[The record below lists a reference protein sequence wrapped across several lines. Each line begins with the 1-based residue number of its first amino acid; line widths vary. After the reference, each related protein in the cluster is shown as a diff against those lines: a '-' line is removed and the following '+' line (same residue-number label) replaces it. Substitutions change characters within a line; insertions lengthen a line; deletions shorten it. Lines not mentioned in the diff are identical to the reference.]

1 MEVLSAFQQLWNCS
15 GSPPD
20 ALHFIARHPQLKT
33 PEILEIL
40 LADQQ
45 LRTAARLPDRLQDYL
60 TAFPALA
67 TDPLALQLL
76 QRHGRQPDSDQT
88 IVGSPA
94 ATPSDPPVSIS
105 EATQVVQLSEHSPA
119 SETDSAAAATVCQ
132 TLPGPA
138 LEPVANPQ
146 AMTESPAD
154 ATQAVR
160 HSELPDADSQDAL
173 ATQLQQFRGET
184 PLEPPV
190 AEPQYLQNRYRL
202 DRLLGEGAFGRVFL
216 ARDVQLQRQVAVK
229 LPNRARFRSAAEV
242 DIYLTEARMAAA
254 LSHPGIVAVY
264 DVGTAPDGAI
274 YAVSQY
280 INGTTLEGLL
290 RGGRV
295 SEQEAARLLSKVA
308 RALHAAHQQQIVHRD
323 IKPANILI
331 DAGSGSPFVAD
342 FGLAIRSDQ
351 QLQKGT
357 VAGTP
362 AYMSPEQALG
372 EAHRLDG
379 RSDVFS
385 LGVIFYEMLTDTRP
399 FRGGSVRETLSQ
411 VISASPRPPR
421 DFSSRIPGELER
433 ICLKALARRTADRYQ
448 TAESFAADLE
458 DWLEESTRGRRPV
471 AGPADADGLPI
482 TPRGLRSFVEEDAA
496 FFLQLLPGPRT
507 RAGLPESIAFWKQ
520 KLEERDAQ
528 RTFSAGVL
536 YGPSGC
542 GKSSLVRAGLLP
554 SLAGGVQTIFL
565 EASAEDTEARLLIAL
580 RPLVSG
586 LAPDADAADACS
598 LIRQRGRG
606 KVVLVL
612 DQLEQWLSRNP
623 PAPESVLVRVL
634 RQCDGAHLQALLLV
648 RDDFSVAIARLM
660 NAIEVPMLEGVNTA
674 LVDLFDLEH
683 ARRVLA
689 RFGQA
694 WGRLPAV
701 ATEWNDAQQAFLH
714 QAVEGLAVDGRIIA
728 VRLTLFA
735 EMLRSRDW
743 TPQTLAEVGGLE
755 GLGVAFLEDA
765 FHSPQAS
772 PAHRLHAPAARE
784 ILKRLLPPPGLGI
797 KGRSRSREEL
807 LAAAGY
813 EQRPADF
820 QAVLRILDAELRL
833 ITPVESSSDA
843 ASTLP
848 AAAPQQA
855 WQLAHDYLV
864 DALREWLVRKQRETR
879 RGRAELLL
887 SDTAALWSHRCESRY
902 LPPLTDWIR
911 LLLLTRPGR
920 WSPVERRMLRAATR
934 RHLTRTGSGLALLLF
949 AAGWLQ
955 LARSRQLDLEM
966 NHQAAG
972 LADVRGTAIPLAV
985 DQLARRGYPPAV
997 MRQKLGLQFEQ
1008 ETNDER
1014 RLAVAAAL
1022 ARFGDVRTPWL
1033 VQQVENPVLPSSKE
1047 LAEVLAASRSEAVTA
1062 IEAELARCTEPE
1074 RLVRQCRL
1082 ALLALQLGNPQP
1094 ALQLAQTTAVTGIAG
1109 RAEFIEQATRWGGFR
1124 GEDAALVA
1132 TVGSPQ
1138 LASAVCLALGNTAAT
1153 QLPEA
1158 AVKTWLEHARE
1169 WFHQPDAT
1177 LHIAAERL
1185 LQRWE
1190 PGPRPAIEADDS
1202 HANWTITP
1210 SGHLLLMVPA
1220 GNFRRGIRDSD
1231 SGLGEDVVIRRPFRL
1246 ATSEVTLGQFLEFIL
1261 DPATPDDQKP
1271 AGWSR
1276 EDQLAPDETGN
1287 PVQKVSWND
1296 AVLYCNWLS
1305 RRAQLQPCYVT
1316 ADAISW
1322 KPDPTAS
1329 GYRLPEEAEWEWA
1342 VRCGQSS
1349 EEIPQLPLHLLDRY
1363 VRFSSTA
1370 LNPCGSL
1377 LPAPNGFHDLL
1388 GNIAE
1393 WCQDSNPADD
1403 TQRAIRGGSYLTGP
1417 GDLLTRDNRFVLADD
1432 RSDLYGFRIAQ
1443 SVPEDEHR

>member
-1 MEVLSAFQQLWNCS
+1 MEVLRAFQQLWNSS

-20 ALHFIARHPQLKT
+20 ALQFIARHPQLEP

-60 TAFPALA
+60 AAFPAFAARLSA
-67 TDPLALQLL
+67 RQQVRPRDP
-76 QRHGRQPDSDQT
+76 DVDQT
-88 IVGSPA
+88 VVGSLAEAPSGEA
-94 ATPSDPPVSIS
+94 ASVS
-105 EATQVVQLSEHSPA
+105 EATLIVQLSQQQV
-119 SETDSAAAATVCQ
+119 SETDSAAAATICQ

-138 LEPVANPQ
+138 SDAAADPRAI
-146 AMTESPAD
+146 TEAPAD
-154 ATQAVR
+154 ATQAVQ
-160 HSELPDADSQDAL
+160 HSEQPGGDSEDAL
-173 ATQLQQFRGET
+173 ATQLQQFRGEA
-184 PLEPPV
+184 PLDVLV
-190 AEPQYLQNRYRL
+190 AEPQYLRERYRL
-202 DRLLGEGAFGRVFL
+202 DRLLGEGAFGRVWL
-216 ARDVQLQRQVAVK
+216 AWDVQLQRQVAVK
-229 LPNRARFRSAAEV
+229 LPNRSRFRSAAEV
-242 DIYLTEARMAAA
+242 DIFLTEARMAAA

-264 DVGTAPDGAI
+264 DVGTAPDGAV
-274 YAVSQY
+274 YVVSQF
-280 INGTTLEGLL
+280 INGTTLEGLI
-290 RGGRV
+290 RAGRV
-295 SEQEAARLLSKVA
+295 SEQETAGLLSKVA
-308 RALHAAHQQQIVHRD
+308 RALHAAHQRQIVHRD

-331 DAGSGSPFVAD
+331 DAVSGAPYVAD
-342 FGLAIRSDQ
+342 FGLAIRADQ

-379 RSDVFS
+379 RSDIFS
-385 LGVIFYEMLTDTRP
+385 LGVILYEMLTDTRP

-448 TAESFAADLE
+448 TAELFAADLE
-458 DWLEESTRGRRPV
+458 DWLEESLRGRRPV
-471 AGPADADGLPI
+471 VGPADADGLPI

-507 RAGLPESIAFWKQ
+507 RTGLPESIAFWKQ
-520 KLEERDAQ
+520 KLEERDPQ

-554 SLAGGVQTIFL
+554 SLAGGVHTIFL
-565 EASAEDTEARLLIAL
+565 EASAEDTETRLLTAL

-586 LAPDADAADACS
+586 LAPDADAAEACS

-606 KVVLVL
+606 KVVLVF

-634 RQCDGAHLQALLLV
+634 RQCDGGHLQALLLV
-648 RDDFSVAIARLM
+648 RDDFSVATARLM

-674 LVDLFDLEH
+674 LVDLFDVDH

-694 WGRLPAV
+694 WGRLSA
-701 ATEWNDAQQAFLH
+701 AAAEWSDEQQAFLQ
-714 QAVEGLAVDGRIIA
+714 QAVAGLAVDGRIIA

-743 TPQTLAEVGGLE
+743 IPQTLAEVGGLE

-765 FHSPQAS
+765 FHSSQAS

-784 ILKRLLPPPGLGI
+784 ILKLLLPPPGLGI

-807 LAAAGY
+807 IAVAGY

-833 ITPVESSSDA
+833 ITPVESPGDA
-843 ASTLP
+843 ASAVP
-848 AAAPQQA
+848 APADTAPQQA

-864 DALREWLVRKQRETR
+864 DALREWLARKQRETR

-887 SDTAALWSHRCESRY
+887 SETATLWSHRCESRH

-911 LLLLTRPGR
+911 LLLFTRPRR
-920 WSPVERRMLRAATR
+920 WSPVERRLLRAASR
-934 RHLTRTGSGLALLLF
+934 RHLTRIGCVLALLLI

-955 LARSRQLDLEM
+955 FARSRQLDLEM
-966 NHQAAG
+966 NREAAG

-985 DQLARRGYPPAV
+985 DQLARRGYPAAV
-997 MRQKLGLQFEQ
+997 MQRKLGLQFER
-1008 ETNDER
+1008 ETSDER
-1014 RLAVAAAL
+1014 RLAIAAAL
-1022 ARFGDVRTPWL
+1022 ARFGDVRTTWL

-1047 LAEVLAASRSEAVTA
+1047 LAEVLATTSSGAVTA
-1062 IEAELARCTEPE
+1062 IQAELAHCTAPE
-1074 RLVRQCRL
+1074 LLVRRCRL
-1082 ALLALQLGNPQP
+1082 ALLALQLGFPEP
-1094 ALQLAQTTAVTGIAG
+1094 ATQLTQTTDVADIAS
-1109 RAEFIEQATRWGGFR
+1109 RAEFIEQAARWGGFR
-1124 GEDAALVA
+1124 GEDAAVIA
-1132 TVGSPQ
+1132 TADSPQ
-1138 LASAVCLALGNTAAT
+1138 LSSAICLALGSTAAT

-1158 AVKTWLEHARE
+1158 AVKIWLDQARE
-1169 WFHQPDAT
+1169 WLHQTDAT
-1177 LHIAAERL
+1177 LHVAADRL
-1185 LQRWE
+1185 LYHWT
-1190 PGPRPAIEADDS
+1190 PGKITAGGIGDS
-1202 HANWTITP
+1202 NREWRMTS
-1210 SGHLLLMVPA
+1210 SGHLLLQVPA
-1220 GNFRRGIRDSD
+1220 GRFRRGIRESD
-1231 SGLGEDVVIRRPFRL
+1231 SGLGEDVVVRRPFRL
-1246 ATSEVTLGQFLEFIL
+1246 AAREVTLGQFLEFIS
-1261 DPATPDDQKP
+1261 DPEIPDDQKP

-1287 PVQKVSWND
+1287 PVQKVSWTD

-1305 RRAQLQPCYVT
+1305 RREQLQPCYVL
-1316 ADAISW
+1316 ADSTSW
-1322 KPDPTAS
+1322 KSNPAAN
-1329 GYRLPEEAEWEWA
+1329 GYRLPDEAEWEWA
-1342 VRCGQSS
+1342 VRCGQSD
-1349 EEIPQLPLHLLDRY
+1349 EDIPQLPPHLLDRY
-1363 VRFSSTA
+1363 VRFSSTE
-1370 LNPCGSL
+1370 PGTCGAL

-1393 WCQDSNPADD
+1393 WCQDSNPADE

-1417 GDLLTRDNRFVLADD
+1417 GDLLARDNRFVDADE

-1443 SVPEDEHR
+1443 SVEE